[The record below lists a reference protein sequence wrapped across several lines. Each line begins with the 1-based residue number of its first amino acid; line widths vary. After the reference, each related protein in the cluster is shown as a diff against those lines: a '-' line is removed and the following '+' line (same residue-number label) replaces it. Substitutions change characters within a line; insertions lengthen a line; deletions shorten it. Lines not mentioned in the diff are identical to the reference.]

1 MSVVALT
8 RDFHVFASRV
18 TTLLSAILFSVWYIA
33 EAWDVRALS
42 CLLIRHYNSVL
53 SRSLIHSQQATLT
66 WPRLLYQPQRLG
78 ETSLTL
84 DNQLPAAT
92 SSRLIAWRSPNFA
105 SLLARDFSRF
115 YGEQCKENKFQDVN
129 RLIAGSAFG
138 RFSADTHA
146 VMTSCVLATL
156 DPYLYP
162 N

>member
-1 MSVVALT
+1 MVALT
-8 RDFHVFASRV
+8 RDFHILASRV
-18 TTLLSAILFSVWYIA
+18 TTRPSAILFSVCYIA

-53 SRSLIHSQQATLT
+53 SGSLVHSQQHCDSCRSPSAVPT
-66 WPRLLYQPQRLG
+66 PEVG
-78 ETSLTL
+78 GNSLTL
-84 DNQLPAAT
+84 GSQLSAAT
-92 SSRLIAWRSPNFA
+92 SSRLVARRSPNFA

-138 RFSADTHA
+138 RFSAATHA
-146 VMTSCVLATL
+146 VMTFCVLATP
-156 DPYLYP
+156 DPYLYL